1 MAFYHFLLD
10 FVLDMCYIPTIG
22 VKLAFGFITQLRP
35 HKSEKKMK
43 KVKENA

>member
-10 FVLDMCYIPTIG
+10 FVLDMCYISTIG
-22 VKLAFGFITQLRP
+22 VKLAFGFITLLRP